1 MRNWLLSLLKLR
13 SDTAV
18 PPLLSVRLKR
28 RATCDPST
36 ASNPSTV
43 GNLSNFSTV
52 SNHSSGFT
60 LIELLTVISII
71 GVLTA
76 VVTVNLSSARKQARD
91 VRRKTDISTIQTA
104 LELFAN
110 ANGGR
115 VPTSSGQALKSTA
128 PSPWIPDSSGQLF
141 SYVSNLPT
149 DPTNDGT
156 YFYTY
161 QTNPLGCAAL
171 GSPAA
176 DTMYALDT
184 PLEAE
189 NAANVNI
196 KTITSVPADPCTTDF
211 YKTGTYAVGT
221 VVHYRVSSGGK

>member
-28 RATCDPST
+28 RASCDPST

-71 GVLTA
+71 GILTA

-91 VRRKTDISTIQTA
+91 VRRKTDVGTIQSA
-104 LELFAN
+104 VELYAN

-115 VPTSSGQALKSTA
+115 VPTSNSQSLKSTA
-128 PSPWIPDSSGQLF
+128 TPPWIPDVSGQLF
-141 SYVSNLPT
+141 TYVSNLPT
-149 DPTNDGT
+149 DPLNDGT
-156 YFYTY
+156 FFYTY
-161 QTNPLGCAAL
+161 QTNPAGCSGL

-184 PLEAE
+184 SLEAE
-189 NAANVNI
+189 NPKNVNL
-196 KTITSVPADPCTTDF
+196 TTVTVVPTDPCTQGF
-211 YKTGTYAVGT
+211 YVTGTYAVGP
-221 VVHYRVSSGGK
+221 VVHYRVGSGGR